1 MASFSPLPY
10 LNSDVEKLASA
21 ASGNKDMVDLA
32 KQRAS
37 TYLLNNNLTNN
48 LRELS
53 GDISGLQDFYQKG
66 QESVGLSGGINQL
79 VNTGV
84 GLFSGM
90 KFGGNEGLGFM
101 ADNTN
106 DFSSTD
112 AIAMGAPVE
121 KANWLSEP
129 GNFVEWS
136 TDMPVDA
143 NTFGSYDF

>member
-1 MASFSPLPY
+1 MASFSPRAY

-79 VNTGV
+79 VNAGV
-84 GLFSGM
+84 GLFGGM

-129 GNFVEWS
+129 ENFVEWS